1 MHKTLHN
8 SLLLALFS
16 AISLY
21 ADSSDT
27 QSISLDALTVS
38 ASPVHEHE
46 AFEVPAQVDTINS
59 TEITQKSTASLGK
72 ILEDIPGVNN
82 IATGSQSGKPVIR
95 GMSGERVKIVSN
107 GSATDFQ
114 TYGIRHLANI
124 DPFFAQNI
132 EVVRG
137 AQGVLYGS
145 DALGGVVN
153 VISPKL
159 LSTSD
164 DSVVY
169 KGELAGE
176 YNTNNNEWMSGIK
189 AQIAKGKFGL
199 NVGVSKR
206 EADNY
211 KTASSPVYKSGD
223 PAGTLPLFS
232 GELPYTNFENTSAF
246 IALGYIDEW
255 GEVSLQHTYWQ
266 SYQNFLGHL
275 KDLTPVSS
283 AGQDLSNNETQ
294 LKGEIFAGEW
304 IIKPMISHTI
314 NTREAATNTPYE
326 IMDSVKGTDA
336 YVDLDV
342 DRTDAKLAFI
352 HPTFAIFD
360 GEIGIEGYDK
370 DQTLNNGKLS
380 PSAKEKGLGLYIFEE
395 ADIGE
400 WIFQGG
406 LRYSKI
412 KIDAPTDGNNA
423 PFVASGI
430 FDASNNSKKF
440 SAIAGSIGAT
450 YKLNTNF
457 NIAVNISRGF
467 RAPSIFELYAGGVHG
482 GVQAYQLGN
491 PNLKEE
497 ISLGGDIAL
506 RYKDEKTKASITLYH
521 TYIDNYIFLQN
532 TGNSVTVG
540 SMVLPEMKNEQT
552 DATMQGI
559 EFAFDT
565 MLSKKTRATGTFEI
579 IKGRDTKNNR
589 SLPLIPANNL
599 KLAIY
604 QNLGNL
610 AAMQDSTLFVDYKYV
625 DDQQVGGTYEP
636 FAQYNNTPFGTADTQ
651 SYSLWGVGYTSD
663 IDIFEHKPQLSI
675 KISNLFDKEYRD
687 FLDTYKGYALG
698 MGRNISFSL
707 RVPFES

>member
-124 DPFFAQNI
+124 DSFFAQNI

-164 DSVVY
+164 DSVLY

-275 KDLTPVSS
+275 SDLTPVSS

-294 LKGEIFAGEW
+294 LKAEIFAGEW

-352 HPTFAIFD
+352 HPTFSILD
-360 GEIGIEGYDK
+360 GKIGIEGYDK
-370 DQTLNNGKLS
+370 DQTLNSGKLS

-395 ADIGE
+395 ANIGE

-423 PFVASGI
+423 PFVVSGI

-457 NIAVNISRGF
+457 NIAANISRGF

-491 PNLKEE
+491 PDLKEE

-565 MLSKKTRATGTFEI
+565 MLSKKTRATGAFEI
-579 IKGRDTKNNR
+579 IKGRDTKNDR

-604 QNLGNL
+604 QNLGNI
-610 AAMQDSTLFVDYKYV
+610 AAMRNSTLFVDYKYV

-651 SYSLWGVGYTSD
+651 SYSLWGVGYTSE
-663 IDIFEHKPQLSI
+663 IDIFEHKPKLSM